1 MSVNLKEQVTEDKTP
16 ETAAFMSSVY
26 EKHNLS
32 HCMQFWFAC
41 QGPDQGIVVWGTQQQ
56 KLRL

>member
-1 MSVNLKEQVTEDKTP
+1 MSVNLREQATGNKTQK
-16 ETAAFMSSVY
+16 TASLVSPVY

-41 QGPDQGIVVWGTQQQ
+41 QGPDQGSVFCGT
-56 KLRL
+56 LYNI